1 MPRFAF
7 VVFISRPRESKRE
20 MSCVYAHPFRVFF
33 VWFRAYNLLIY
44 FPKRTVRSFA
54 ENSERKARDSKD
66 EEAIFEG
73 ASDRNPWAFLR
84 SRSFSLTI
92 ELLCSKILSI
102 EFLSSAQNALRE
114 E

>member
-1 MPRFAF
+1 MRLCA
-7 VVFISRPRESKRE
+7 
-20 MSCVYAHPFRVFF
+20 PFSGVFF
-33 VWFRAYNLLIY
+33 VWFRAKISSLL
-44 FPKRTVRSFA
+44 PQTNRALLCGKL
-54 ENSERKARDSKD
+54 ERKARDSKD

>member
-54 ENSERKARDSKD
+54 ENSREKRVIRRTKKRT
-66 EEAIFEG
+66 
-73 ASDRNPWAFLR
+73 LR
-84 SRSFSLTI
+84 GSVRQESVGFSALSF
-92 ELLCSKILSI
+92 
-102 EFLSSAQNALRE
+102 FLSHNRVVV
-114 E
+114 

>member
-1 MPRFAF
+1 MRLCAPFSGVF
-7 VVFISRPRESKRE
+7 CVVSSLKSP
-20 MSCVYAHPFRVFF
+20 H
-33 VWFRAYNLLIY
+33 Y

>member
-1 MPRFAF
+1 MRTLFGCF
-7 VVFISRPRESKRE
+7 LYGFELKISS
-20 MSCVYAHPFRVFF
+20 F
-33 VWFRAYNLLIY
+33 

-66 EEAIFEG
+66 KRSGPFEG
-73 ASDRNPWAFLR
+73 ASDRNPWDFLR